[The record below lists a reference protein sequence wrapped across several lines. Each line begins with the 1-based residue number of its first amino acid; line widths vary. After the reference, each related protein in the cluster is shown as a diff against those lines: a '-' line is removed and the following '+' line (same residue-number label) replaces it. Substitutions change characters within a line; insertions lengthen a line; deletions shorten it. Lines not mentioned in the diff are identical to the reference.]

1 MGSLK
6 TNFFINLTYLYLN
19 GKLKIILNKIIK
31 LKLEIIIQQ
40 LFFNIKWLFLEDLLK
55 ETELIKF

>member
-1 MGSLK
+1 MGSPK
-6 TNFFINLTYLYLN
+6 TNIFINLTYLNLN